1 MRGSRNFSG
10 GGWVVPRD
18 NRVCRGVGGLGGG
31 EGGVSGLI
39 SVILLYEL
47 YLKKWIFFQKGGG
60 VVGEGIEIPRPPS
73 RCA

>member
-18 NRVCRGVGGLGGG
+18 NRVCRGRGG

-60 VVGEGIEIPRPPS
+60 VVVGEGIEIPRPPS